1 MPPPRRSGA
10 SAKAASV
17 LPVALPALGIGKHRQ
32 HAAPVVLLASGI
44 GSNADVLPR
53 DAAGPAS
60 REALLA
66 A

>member
-1 MPPPRRSGA
+1 
-10 SAKAASV
+10 V